1 MRAPKSSASSPARRR
16 RKAASSPQLGLW
28 TSALPSAPDL
38 EPTAPLLRNPSCR
51 RVLETTRHV
60 RTFFPELDGYTL
72 KVGLTKAAAGFASR
86 EEMYLWFNPHRLSL
100 HTIAHEL
107 THLLQNLGHVPRG
120 EKSADLFALA
130 RHRTLVDDLP
140 CYLVVPR
147 SLRRQWSAQRPQ
159 IESILH
165 RAARDAVARRTEG
178 HRQYLRWF
186 EEEVAARWD
195 EHVRSQS
202 DASTGVRS
210 VQQAIR
216 LISGSLR

>member
-1 MRAPKSSASSPARRR
+1 VSVGKPVTKSVTRRNAKTGPA
-16 RKAASSPQLGLW
+16 PQLGLW
-28 TSALPSAPDL
+28 SSATPSAPDL
-38 EPTAPLLRNPSCR
+38 DPTAPLMRHPSCR
-51 RVLETTRHV
+51 RVLEATRHV
-60 RTFFPELDGYTL
+60 RTFFPELDGLTL

-86 EEMYLWFNPHRLSL
+86 EEMWVWFNPYRLSL

-140 CYLVVPR
+140 CYLSVPL
-147 SLRRQWSAQRPQ
+147 SLRQQWNSQRPQ

-165 RAARDAVARRTEG
+165 RAARDAAARRNAG
-178 HRQYLRWF
+178 HRQYLCWF
-186 EEEVAARWD
+186 EAEVAARWD
-195 EHVRSQS
+195 EHATSQR
-202 DASTGVRS
+202 DAGKNNRS

-216 LISGSLR
+216 LVSASTR